1 MARYEH
7 LPLYKTAMELTVY
20 IETVVR
26 SFSRYHKY
34 TLGTDLRQQ
43 SRALVTVIIRA
54 NSRGEKLP
62 VLVDLRERV
71 EAFQVLLRICKEVK
85 AFTKFEAY
93 AQAAQLAV
101 ALPLPLQIP
110 LFGCY
115 SHKRFSGS
123 CLPNTRMIFTPC
135 SSMW

>member
-34 TLGTDLRQQ
+34 TLGTDLREQ
-43 SRALVTVIIRA
+43 SRGLVTMIIRA
-54 NSRGEKLP
+54 NSRRQKLP

-71 EAFQVLLRICKEVK
+71 EALQVLLRICKEVK
-85 AFTKFEAY
+85 AFTTVKAY

-101 ALPLPLQIP
+101 ALGRQNEGWIK
-110 LFGCY
+110 
-115 SHKRFSGS
+115 SQT
-123 CLPNTRMIFTPC
+123 TRREGGEEA
-135 SSMW
+135 

>member
-7 LPLYKTAMELTVY
+7 LPLYKTAMELTGY

-26 SFSRYHKY
+26 TFSRYHKY

-54 NSRGEKLP
+54 NSQREKFP

-101 ALPLPLQIP
+101 ALGLQIH
-110 LFGCY
+110 LFGFY

>member
-1 MARYEH
+1 
-7 LPLYKTAMELTVY
+7 MELTVY
-20 IETVVR
+20 IEQVVR
-26 SFSRYHKY
+26 NFSRYHKY

-71 EAFQVLLRICKEVK
+71 EALQVLLRICQEVK
-85 AFTKFEAY
+85 AFAKLEVY
-93 AQAAQLAV
+93 AHAAQLAV
-101 ALPLPLQIP
+101 ALPLQIH

>member
-101 ALPLPLQIP
+101 ALGRQNEGWIK
-110 LFGCY
+110 
-115 SHKRFSGS
+115 SQA
-123 CLPNTRMIFTPC
+123 TRRERGEEA
-135 SSMW
+135 